1 MRNASNVLLG
11 TGRSST
17 GVSSNPPRTTF
28 LALEDHECQSVQ
40 AIFNSLDDEPKTG
53 RQMHVVVQKL
63 ISDTPSVSYELSTVP
78 LVDSNPSPKQSK
90 SKKKPKL
97 KVKLENAHRKPI
109 KVAICRTNC

>member
-17 GVSSNPPRTTF
+17 GVSSNPPCTTF

-40 AIFNSLDDEPKTG
+40 AIFNALDDEPKTG

-63 ISDTPSVSYELSTVP
+63 ISDTITVSYEPFTTP
-78 LVDSNPSPKQSK
+78 TIDSAPKQPK
-90 SKKKPKL
+90 PKKKLKL
-97 KVKLENAHRKPI
+97 RLKHEDADQGSVKVGIYH
-109 KVAICRTNC
+109 TSY

>member
-40 AIFNSLDDEPKTG
+40 AIFNSRDDEPKTG

-63 ISDTPSVSYELSTVP
+63 ISDTPDVSYDLSTT
-78 LVDSNPSPKQSK
+78 LTVDSNPSPKQSK
-90 SKKKPKL
+90 SKKKQRLKL
-97 KVKLENAHRKPI
+97 KLEGADRK
-109 KVAICRTNC
+109 